1 MIFHLR
7 KIGRLSARAI
17 AVTTMGYFASTA
29 NGQGCQPYWAAVPT
43 WDLPGYSDSTT
54 YQFMF
59 YAGESEGG
67 LALFASRVPQSGS
80 SENSYLRRFDGER
93 WHLVSLEG
101 VHPDFPPGVLKS
113 LDDGTGMKLY
123 MHSSRYNPVE
133 GQVWQPFKQ
142 VNGVWQPM
150 PKWFWMGQNL
160 EPLASA
166 NFGWG
171 TRIYSRMNRYVLV
184 WQGSYYDFVGMES
197 GAGAT
202 LGHLA
207 FYDSGNRPR
216 LYSFRGQWTIGG
228 AIGSFVEYDGHSWQ
242 FPGGTPQA
250 AGVNRNWSAIFDWGQ
265 GPRMVASG
273 QFQMSTGGTYASL
286 GVFDG
291 TTWTTVGRPIPISPQ
306 TTLNGPVCVFN
317 DGRGPAVF
325 MTGSFPDIN
334 GIPTKN
340 IARWDGHGWEA
351 VPGGLNYGVNHT
363 EENSMVVMNTR
374 RGPTMI
380 VVGQF
385 IGGAAGGY
393 SPRAVQ
399 YIGCPNCYADC
410 DLNPGSPRLTAN
422 DFLCFLSTFTRK
434 DPYANCDLNTTFDA
448 ADFQCFLNRFA
459 AGCN

>member
-7 KIGRLSARAI
+7 KIGRLFARAI
-17 AVTTMGYFASTA
+17 AITTMGYSASTA

-43 WDLPGYSDSTT
+43 WELPGYSDSTT
-54 YQFMF
+54 GQFGF
-59 YAGESEGG
+59 
-67 LALFASRVPQSGS
+67 FASS
-80 SENSYLRRFDGER
+80 SEHGPGLYAIRRGTSVSPEDSYIRRFDGER
-93 WHLVSLEG
+93 WHLISMEG
-101 VHPDFPPGVLKS
+101 IPPDFYPGTLKS
-113 LDDGTGMKLY
+113 LDDGTGIKLY
-123 MHSSRYNPVE
+123 MRAARFVPGE
-133 GQVWQPFKQ
+133 GWEGQPFKQ
-142 VNGVWQPM
+142 VNGRWQPL
-150 PKWFWMGQNL
+150 PKWFWMGQL
-160 EPLASA
+160 VEPLTSA
-166 NFGWG
+166 DLGRG
-171 TRIYSRMNRYVLV
+171 TRIYAHNSTYVFEWDGLFYNVVGTMNAG
-184 WQGSYYDFVGMES
+184 GSS
-197 GAGAT
+197 
-202 LGHLA
+202 LGHFA
-207 FYDSGNRPR
+207 FFDPGNRPR
-216 LYSFRGQWTIGG
+216 LYTFGGLWNIGG
-228 AIGSFVEYDGHSWQ
+228 SIGSFVEYDGSSWQ
-242 FPGGTPQA
+242 FPGGAPQA
-250 AGVNRNWSAIFDWGQ
+250 ALVNRNCSAVFDWSQ
-265 GPRMVASG
+265 GPRLVASG